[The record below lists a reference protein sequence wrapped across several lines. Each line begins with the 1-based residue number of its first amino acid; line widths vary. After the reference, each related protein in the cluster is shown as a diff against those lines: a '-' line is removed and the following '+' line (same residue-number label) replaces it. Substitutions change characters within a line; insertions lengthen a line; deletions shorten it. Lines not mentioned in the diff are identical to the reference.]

1 MKDLH
6 NAYIDFENAI
16 TLTDARKEQ
25 ILTSRNAVRDKIRK
39 YFKDEL
45 KLNQP
50 AFYSQ
55 GSFTIRTALNPLP
68 DKEVDI
74 DDGLYLSHVDKNNQN
89 TWPTPK
95 EVHALVCDAL
105 KDHTQNGCE
114 DKHSC
119 VRVVYKNFY
128 HLDIPIYI
136 MKNNHAL
143 LADTKHNEWIESD
156 SKNFKDWYF
165 NERKNIQT
173 TRIVKYLKAWRDYK
187 EIDIPSIE
195 LTILVVENHISDE
208 FDNIAI
214 QKTVES
220 IYKYL
225 SYYRMVKKPVSP
237 CEDLWENLTEEKKE
251 KRIKLFENLN
261 NNLKAANTA
270 KTSYRGSLI
279 LRNIFGDRFP
289 EIPEDVD
296 EPIRDYS
303 QGAKPWM
310 KLT

>member
-6 NAYIDFENAI
+6 TAYIDFENAI
-16 TLTDARKEQ
+16 TLTDARKEK

-45 KLNQP
+45 ELNQP

-55 GSFTIRTALNPLP
+55 GSFTIGTALNPLP

-74 DDGLYLSHVDKNNQN
+74 DDGLYLSHVDKNDQN

-95 EVHALVCDAL
+95 EAHTLICDAL

-119 VRVVYKNFY
+119 VRVVYQNIY

-143 LADTKHNEWIESD
+143 LADTKHNEWIASD

-165 NERKNIQT
+165 AKRKCIQT

-195 LTILVVENHISDE
+195 LTILVVENHVPDE
-208 FDNIAI
+208 FNNIAI

-220 IYKYL
+220 IYNYL
-225 SYYRMVKKPVSP
+225 LCYRMVRKPVSP

-261 NNLKAANTA
+261 NDLKEANAARN
-270 KTSYRGSLI
+270 SHRGSLI
-279 LRNIFGDRFP
+279 LRDIFGDRFP
-289 EIPEDVD
+289 EIPEDVV